1 MSLGC
6 GNGSVA
12 RTHPAHRRTLVLA
25 ALLGLAGA
33 AAGLAQPLA
42 AREVIE
48 ALGTDESLR
57 GPIVILTGLVVAAA
71 FVTPLHFW
79 LLERTAQRIVLR
91 ARRGL
96 TGRVLRLRMGELD
109 RLAPGDLVARAT
121 SDTTLLGEVAST
133 GLVQSFNGVIALL
146 RYPRLLLLDEAASQL
161 DAVNEQALRAAVAA
175 AAAER
180 AVLAIAHRLSTVVA
194 ADHVVLDGGRV
205 RAQGTHPELVEAD
218 ELYRALAASQL
229 TA

>member
-1 MSLGC
+1 M
-6 GNGSVA
+6 
-12 RTHPAHRRTLVLA
+12 LA
-25 ALLGLAGA
+25 AVLGLLGA

-48 ALGTDESLR
+48 ALAADDSLTR
-57 GPIVILTGLVVAAA
+57 PLVVLSVLVAAGA
-71 FVTPLHFW
+71 VVTAVHYW

-133 GLVQSFNGVIALL
+133 GLVQLFNGGIAL
-146 RYPRLLLLDEAASQL
+146 
-161 DAVNEQALRAAVAA
+161 VAA
-175 AAAER
+175 I
-180 AVLAIAHRLSTVVA
+180 VLMATIV
-194 ADHVVLDGGRV
+194 
-205 RAQGTHPELVEAD
+205 
-218 ELYRALAASQL
+218 
-229 TA
+229 

>member
-1 MSLGC
+1 LSWLR
-6 GNGSVA
+6 A
-12 RTHPAHRRTLVLA
+12 LLTHVRPHRRTLIVA
-25 ALLGLAGA
+25 AVLGLLGA

-48 ALGTDESLR
+48 ALAADDSLTK
-57 GPIVILTGLVVAAA
+57 PLVILSVLVLAAA
-71 FVTPLHFW
+71 VVTAVHYW

-133 GLVQSFNGVIALL
+133 GLVQLFNGTISLIAAIVLMAVIDVPLLLVTLVVPAVIA
-146 RYPRLLLLDEAASQL
+146 
-161 DAVNEQALRAAVAA
+161 
-175 AAAER
+175 
-180 AVLAIAHRLSTVVA
+180 A
-194 ADHVVLDGGRV
+194 ADRILLVEGGRV
-205 RAQGTHPELVEAD
+205 RAQGTHVELVEAD
-218 ELYRALAASQL
+218 DLYRELAATQL